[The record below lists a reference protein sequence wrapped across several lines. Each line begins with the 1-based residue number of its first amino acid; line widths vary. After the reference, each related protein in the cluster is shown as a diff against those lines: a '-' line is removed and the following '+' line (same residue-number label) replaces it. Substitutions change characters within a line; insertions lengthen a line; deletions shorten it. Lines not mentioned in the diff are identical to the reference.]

1 MHLCYTMVTKQ
12 LKGNAV
18 KRTNLKITLGTD
30 LMTVALSIF
39 VFSCATIDRVVV
51 APPMI
56 PNAKYVGSDTCA
68 PCHEKETKDFKLT
81 SHARVT
87 IPDPKGKRENV
98 GCESCHGPGSL
109 HVEAGG
115 ERGKFIVNPSQKPD
129 ACFQCHLDKQA
140 EFNLPYHHPL
150 KEGRMSC
157 INCHNPHGENIK
169 LAKGLFVGRV
179 NQNCAQCHREQTDPH
194 VFEHPALREG
204 CTTCHDVHG
213 SINPKMLT
221 QRDQNLCLKC
231 HAQIAVPGAPVG
243 GIDIN
248 NSDHTSRIAGGTCW
262 SAGCHTH
269 IHGSNVQNHFR
280 Y

>member
-1 MHLCYTMVTKQ
+1 M
-12 LKGNAV
+12 KGNAV
-18 KRTNLKITLGTD
+18 KRTNLKITLGTV
-30 LMTVALSIF
+30 LMAVALSIF

-56 PNAKYVGSDTCA
+56 PNAKFVGSETCA

-115 ERGKFIVNPSQKPD
+115 ERGKFIVNPSRKPD

-140 EFNLPYHHPL
+140 QFNLPYHHPL
-150 KEGRMSC
+150 KEGRMTC
-157 INCHNPHGENIK
+157 INCHNPHGENVK

-179 NQNCAQCHREQTDPH
+179 NQNCAQCHREQAGFH

-213 SINPKMLT
+213 SINPKMLK
-221 QRDQNLCLKC
+221 QRDANLCLRC
-231 HAQIAVPGAPVG
+231 HTQVPQAGAAPMS
-243 GIDIN
+243 ININ
-248 NSDHTSRIAGGTCW
+248 NSDHTSRLSQGACF
-262 SAGCHTH
+262 SAGCHTA
-269 IHGSNVQNHFR
+269 IHGSNVNPHLR